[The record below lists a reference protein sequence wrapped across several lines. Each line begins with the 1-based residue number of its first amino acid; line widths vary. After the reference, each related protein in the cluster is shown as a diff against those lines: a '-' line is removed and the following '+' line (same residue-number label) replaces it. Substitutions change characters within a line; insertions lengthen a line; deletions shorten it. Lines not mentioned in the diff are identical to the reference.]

1 MAVTFLFV
9 VRPHAA
15 VQDDDGSVLENALLL
30 VDTPTSLAAKLCFDS
45 NLLSAKIGYFP
56 LITKFLGCFYCNHFR
71 TFIVLYSFIFI
82 S

>member
-1 MAVTFLFV
+1 MAVTYLFV
-9 VRPHAA
+9 VSPCVA
-15 VQDDDGSVLENALLL
+15 VHGRGVEWLENVFLL
-30 VDTPTSLAAKLCFDS
+30 VDTLTSLAAKLCSDS
-45 NLLSAKIGYFP
+45 NLLSAKIEYFP